1 MLGLLPAEICFISVE
16 SPSYPN
22 KQACLARLDDLLSVS
37 LNGVLAHYL
46 LIIEGS
52 NLLHV
57 LAFYGLFISSF
68 S

>member
-1 MLGLLPAEICFISVE
+1 MLGLLSAEICFISVE

-46 LIIEGS
+46 LIEGS

-57 LAFYGLFISSF
+57 LAFYGFFISSF